1 MKSVN
6 FAEQRVD
13 NIKELG
19 FLLSALDGRTKATTT
34 ELTLLFNLHNYFN
47 PKRAEYSKHCSP
59 CVARV
64 YKQCKAI
71 YEQVKNEIQS

>member
-6 FAEQRVD
+6 FAEQRIEK
-13 NIKELG
+13 IKELG
-19 FLLSALDGRTKATTT
+19 FLLSALDGRTKATSQ

-47 PKRAEYSKHCSP
+47 PKRAEYSKHCNT

-64 YKQCKAI
+64 YKQAKAI
-71 YEQVKNEIQS
+71 YQQVKDEIQS